1 MLDFRHE
8 TFLILCNTKNYTKA
22 AEVLYIT
29 QPAVTQHIKFL
40 EKYYGVKLFNYEK
53 KVLTLTKAGEK
64 LYDFVVTI
72 NADSKKIKEIFT
84 LKSLQSFPL
93 SFGTTLTIGEY
104 IMPEIL
110 NKLIKE
116 YPELHVTMLVDNT
129 QVLLQKLQEGKIDF
143 IILEGFFDKFKYD
156 SVLFSS
162 EKFIPVCSG
171 KSDLKNR
178 DIKFSEILDYR
189 LIVREKGSGT
199 RNIFEQAL
207 YKHNLSL
214 ESFDKVCE
222 IGNINIIKEL
232 VKEDLGLTFL
242 YKAAVEKELKNGDLN
257 ELSIADFSAEYE
269 FNFVFLKGSQHKK
282 EYLKWYEFLKAVR
295 N

>member
-8 TFLILCNTKNYTKA
+8 TFLILCNTKNYTKT
-22 AEVLYIT
+22 AEILYIT

-53 KVLTLTKAGEK
+53 KVLNITKAGEK
-64 LYDFVVTI
+64 LYDFVVTM
-72 NADSKKIKEIFT
+72 NADSKKIKKIFT
-84 LKSLQSFPL
+84 LKSLQHLPL

-110 NKLIKE
+110 SKLLKK

-143 IILEGFFDKFKYD
+143 IILEGFFDKSKYD
-156 SVLFSS
+156 SVLFSL

-178 DIKFSEILDYR
+178 EIIFSEILNYR
-189 LIVREKGSGT
+189 LILREEGSGT
-199 RNIFEQAL
+199 RNIFEQVL
-207 YKHNLSL
+207 YEHNLSL
-214 ESFDKVCE
+214 ESFNNICE
-222 IGNINIIKEL
+222 IGNISVIKEL

-242 YKAAVEKELKNGDLN
+242 YRAAVERELKNKDLHKLN
-257 ELSIADFSAEYE
+257 IVDFSAEYE
-269 FNFVFLKGSQHKK
+269 FNFVFLKGSLHKK
-282 EYLKWYEFLKAVR
+282 EYLKWCEFLKTLR
-295 N
+295 D